1 MPPKRRPRRI
11 PAQET
16 SDEGASDECASK
28 KVDQWVVGI
37 VAGARDGDG
46 NEYYLVRWGAD
57 DKGKPFDVGMEE
69 ETWEPSAHVQG
80 CPDALNKFYEASRPP
95 LPSEK
100 DAMESEMQRQVAQLT
115 TPGQASKG
123 EAGTRAGLPTDS
135 GTDFLASL
143 HTLVGVTD
151 EIRDVGDTSELL
163 PNESVAECP
172 ASPTPLTPSKRGFDP
187 YEYPTDV
194 MQHTASTSRTNE
206 QLADDTLRFAGSDL
220 LESPGGTTCAAACP
234 RQSPESP
241 PAMHHT
247 GSHARSPHTTTPAL
261 ALLTRALAS
270 HSRARSLA
278 G

>member
-1 MPPKRRPRRI
+1 MPQKRRQRRI

-100 DAMESEMQRQVAQLT
+100 DAMESEMLCSARSRSSRRPGRPPRVRQGRV
-115 TPGQASKG
+115 PGFRP
-123 EAGTRAGLPTDS
+123 TRGQ
-135 GTDFLASL
+135 
-143 HTLVGVTD
+143 
-151 EIRDVGDTSELL
+151 TS
-163 PNESVAECP
+163 
-172 ASPTPLTPSKRGFDP
+172 
-187 YEYPTDV
+187 
-194 MQHTASTSRTNE
+194 
-206 QLADDTLRFAGSDL
+206 
-220 LESPGGTTCAAACP
+220 
-234 RQSPESP
+234 SP
-241 PAMHHT
+241 PCI
-247 GSHARSPHTTTPAL
+247 RWL
-261 ALLTRALAS
+261 A
-270 HSRARSLA
+270 
-278 G
+278 

>member
-115 TPGQASKG
+115 TPGQSRRG
-123 EAGTRAGLPTDS
+123 EAGAHASLPTDV
-135 GTDFLASL
+135 GTDFLCSEL
-143 HTLVGVTD
+143 EVDRVTD
-151 EIRDVGDTSELL
+151 SIKQLGDKTLL
-163 PNESVAECP
+163 LSGETISSSPRSP
-172 ASPTPLTPSKRGFDP
+172 AVLTPSHAQHDP
-187 YEYPTDV
+187 YEEGTPDDMHPEV
-194 MQHTASTSRTNE
+194 AE
-206 QLADDTLRFAGSDL
+206 QRGRGQLRAGALDFAGVDL
-220 LESPGGTTCAAACP
+220 KLDEGSGMCATPSPRRA
-234 RQSPESP
+234 QQPE
-241 PAMHHT
+241 T
-247 GSHARSPHTTTPAL
+247 
-261 ALLTRALAS
+261 
-270 HSRARSLA
+270 
-278 G
+278 